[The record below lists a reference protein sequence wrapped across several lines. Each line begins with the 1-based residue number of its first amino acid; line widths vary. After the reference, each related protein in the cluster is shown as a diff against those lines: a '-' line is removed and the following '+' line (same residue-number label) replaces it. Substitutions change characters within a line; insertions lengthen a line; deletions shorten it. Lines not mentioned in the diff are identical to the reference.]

1 LSTLRD
7 RGAPRRDGLLRITR
21 KVRPIGGQESPVVH
35 GNVVTQQIGRG
46 ARRVYSL
53 INAAVLA
60 MDLVRHENGI
70 GVADVLDRALL
81 LHADDMPT
89 LEAAF
94 VDGAA
99 RKTAWREVD
108 EASGSAPRMVD
119 AMAAVAE
126 ALGNSA
132 MALIEPGTADRLSRT
147 PMFGL
152 GDLLAMTR
160 TDVLDWTWDRSGDVA
175 VQRHP
180 GASAVV
186 GDAVAA
192 AYCRSMLSVQSYA
205 QLGGPFAAAMG
216 RQPSALPNDDSFGP
230 QSVQLRQLVE
240 TIARLSPADV
250 SALEVSARDARD
262 EGFHWSQRMHAATWA
277 AYLSGRI
284 RTSAR
289 AQLAA
294 SRAVLV
300 AGVSPLA
307 SASGVMRAVTAAVQ
321 ALLVADMLDED
332 NYMSLVAPWERAIGQ
347 LQ

>member
-1 LSTLRD
+1 M
-7 RGAPRRDGLLRITR
+7 
-21 KVRPIGGQESPVVH
+21 
-35 GNVVTQQIGRG
+35 
-46 ARRVYSL
+46 YSL

-81 LHADDMPT
+81 LRAEDMAA
-89 LEAAF
+89 LEVAY

-99 RKTAWREVD
+99 RKAAWREVD
-108 EASGSAPRMVD
+108 EVSGSAPRMVD

-126 ALGNSA
+126 ALGSSG
-132 MALIEPGTADRLSRT
+132 MTVIEPGTADRLSRT

-152 GDLLAMTR
+152 GDLLAMMR

-186 GDAVAA
+186 ADAVAA
-192 AYCRSMLSVQSYA
+192 AYCRGVLSVQSYA
-205 QLGGPFAAAMG
+205 QLGGPFAHALG
-216 RQPSALPNDDSFGP
+216 RHPSALPSDSSFGP
-230 QSVQLRQLVE
+230 QSADLRSLVE
-240 TIARLSPADV
+240 AIARLTPADV
-250 SALEVSARDARD
+250 TALETSTQEARAD
-262 EGFHWSQRMHAATWA
+262 GFHWSQRMHAATWA

-284 RTSAR
+284 RTGAR

-300 AGVSPLA
+300 AGVPPLS

-332 NYMSLVAPWERAIGQ
+332 NFMALVAPWERAIGPVN
-347 LQ
+347 